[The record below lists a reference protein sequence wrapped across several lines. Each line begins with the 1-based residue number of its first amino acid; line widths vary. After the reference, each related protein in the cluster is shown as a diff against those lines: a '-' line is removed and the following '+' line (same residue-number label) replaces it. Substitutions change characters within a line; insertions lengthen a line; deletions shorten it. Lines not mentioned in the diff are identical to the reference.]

1 MLLKTPSGRLTGGK
15 EGKAEAA
22 KSAYAPTSPQAEHTI
37 SLHVAEFV

>member
-22 KSAYAPTSPQAEHTI
+22 KSAYAPTSPQALLLNI
-37 SLHVAEFV
+37 LFLSM